1 MREYRQVEM
10 VANANA
16 EMLSTDDLTG
26 KKSMLGQ
33 AVEEDTE
40 FGFALL
46 AEDALVDV
54 EILSG
59 DRTVVRG
66 RLPSGLTAGDM
77 PTPNDTIPGDF
88 TVFAGEEIS
97 VFISN
102 TSSGTPRVAGVFDRE
117 SSEG

>member
-16 EMLSTDDLTG
+16 ELLSTDDITG
-26 KKSMLGQ
+26 KRSMLSQ

-40 FGFALL
+40 FGFAFL

-54 EILSG
+54 EVLAG

-66 RLPSGLTAGDM
+66 RLGSGLTAGLM
-77 PTPNDTIPGDF
+77 PTPDNAIAGDF
-88 TVFAGEEIS
+88 TVFAGEEVSI
-97 VFISN
+97 FLTN
-102 TSSGTPRVAGVFDRE
+102 TSSGTPRVAAVLDRE
-117 SSEG
+117 ASE